1 MSKGL
6 RKEDLEQ
13 DILIE
18 YSSRFMYFYER
29 NKAAVIGGGIG
40 IIAVIALSIGYF
52 IYMNQQE
59 SQAQE
64 LLGMA
69 EGQFM
74 LGQFETALYGDDE
87 QTLGFV
93 QIANNFGRT
102 NAGNLAKYYAAAA
115 EYELGNFE
123 SALEFIKEFNV
134 PRGIIGVSPT
144 SMHGSI
150 LAELER
156 YEEAANMFLRAAN
169 MDQNSTT
176 TPYNLLKAAFAFKEA
191 GQNNRAIEM
200 VDRILDEY
208 GNSQQV
214 ANAQRL
220 KGQLMVRG

>member
-40 IIAVIALSIGYF
+40 IIAVIALAIGYF
-52 IYMNQQE
+52 IHMNQQE

-64 LLGMA
+64 LLGIA
-69 EGQFM
+69 EAQFM
-74 LGQFETALYGDDE
+74 RGQLETALYGDDE

-102 NAGNLAKYYAAAA
+102 NAGNMAKYYAAVA

-123 SALEFIKEFNV
+123 TALDFIKGYSK
-134 PRGIIGVSPT
+134 PSGITGVAPT
-144 SMHGSI
+144 SLHGSI

-156 YEEAANMFLRAAN
+156 YEEAAGMFQRAAT
-169 MDQNSTT
+169 MDRNSTT
-176 TPYNLLKAAFAFKEA
+176 TPYNLLKAAYAYKEA
-191 GQNNRAIEM
+191 GMNSNAIEM
-200 VDRILDEY
+200 VDKILNEY

-220 KGQLMVRG
+220 KGQLTARG

>member
-29 NKAAVIGGGIG
+29 NKAAVIAGGIG
-40 IIAVIALSIGYF
+40 IIAVVALSVGYF

-59 SQAQE
+59 TQAQE

-69 EGQFM
+69 EGQLM
-74 LGQFETALYGDDE
+74 RGQFETALYGDDE
-87 QTLGFV
+87 RTLGFV

-102 NAGNLAKYYAAAA
+102 NAGNLAKYYAAVS
-115 EYELGNFE
+115 EYELGNYQ
-123 SALEFIKEFNV
+123 SALDFIKEYNA
-134 PRGIIGVSPT
+134 PQGIMGVSPT
-144 SMHGSI
+144 SLHGSI
-150 LAELER
+150 LTELER
-156 YEEAANMFLRAAN
+156 YEDAANMFLRAAN
-169 MDQNSTT
+169 MDNNSTT
-176 TPYNLLKAAFAFKEA
+176 TPYNLLKAALAYKEA
-191 GQNNRAIEM
+191 GRNNRAIEM

-220 KGQLMVRG
+220 KGQLTARG